1 MYELLATPRYAGSI
15 DWSRIHFF
23 WGDERC
29 VPPDHPGSNYRVA
42 REALLDHLSLPTC
55 NIHRIQG
62 ELEPE
67 SAARGFAADLR
78 AFFGSSWPS
87 FDLIL
92 LGLGNDGHTASLF
105 PTSVALKEKERPAL
119 AVVARYEDRP
129 AHRVTLTLPAINAAR
144 QVLFLVSGA
153 AKAEIVAAVLQG
165 RPDRYPAQGVRP
177 VSGQVEWMLDAPAA
191 RLLAGRE

>member
-1 MYELLATPRYAGSI
+1 
-15 DWSRIHFF
+15 
-23 WGDERC
+23 
-29 VPPDHPGSNYRVA
+29 
-42 REALLDHLSLPTC
+42 
-55 NIHRIQG
+55 
-62 ELEPE
+62 
-67 SAARGFAADLR
+67 
-78 AFFGSSWPS
+78 
-87 FDLIL
+87 
-92 LGLGNDGHTASLF
+92 
-105 PTSVALKEKERPAL
+105 LKEKERPAL

-165 RPDRYPAQGVRP
+165 RPGRYPAQGVRP